1 MTVFYFNLH
10 IKVKMKIIT
19 YLSFLSLLFVLTSCS
34 AILGIKEPEGISKQK
49 AIEYLYSH
57 KLDTC
62 DIIYLKCNYLDT
74 LQQLAFK
81 PGWEVGFRPIQ
92 FKIFNKFGDL
102 IFQYSS
108 CEGPLKNTSIFD
120 IFPPKNISPI
130 DTSYTIE
137 NEQLLTVEKLTIKE
151 HTDYVAVIYWATY
164 TGIIGRKFLKKINKI
179 LENQDVTIQIYKFNT
194 DYIIEE

>member
-1 MTVFYFNLH
+1 MTVFYFNLYK
-10 IKVKMKIIT
+10 KVKMKITT

-34 AILGIKEPEGISKQK
+34 AILGIKEPERISKQR

-62 DIIYLKCNYLDT
+62 DIVYLKYNYLDT
-74 LQQLAFK
+74 LQQLSFK
-81 PGWEVGFRPIQ
+81 PGWEAGFRPIQ
-92 FKIFNKFGDL
+92 FKIFNKLGDL

-120 IFPPKNISPI
+120 TFPPKNISPI

-164 TGIIGRKFLKKINKI
+164 TGIIGRKFLKKINRLLK
-179 LENQDVTIQIYKFNT
+179 NQDVTIQIYKLNT

>member
-1 MTVFYFNLH
+1 
-10 IKVKMKIIT
+10 MKIIT

-62 DIIYLKCNYLDT
+62 DIIYLKYNYLDT

-81 PGWEVGFRPIQ
+81 PGWEAGFRPIQ

-179 LENQDVTIQIYKFNT
+179 LKNQDVTIQIYKLNT
-194 DYIIEE
+194 DYIIVE

>member
-1 MTVFYFNLH
+1 
-10 IKVKMKIIT
+10 MKNNT
-19 YLSFLSLLFVLTSCS
+19 YLLFIFLLYVLTSCS
-34 AILGIKEPEGISKQK
+34 AILGVKEPEKISKQK
-49 AIEYLYSH
+49 AIKYLNKH

-62 DIIYLKCNYLDT
+62 DIIFLKYNYLDT
-74 LQQLAFK
+74 MKQVAFK

-92 FKIFNKFGDL
+92 FKIFNKFGNL

-120 IFPPKNISPI
+120 TFPPKNISPI

-164 TGIIGRKFLKKINKI
+164 TGIIGRKFLKKINK
-179 LENQDVTIQIYKFNT
+179 LLNNQDVTIQIYKLNT